1 MAGTLIPDLERPIAP
16 FAFGA
21 GLGESKSIGV
31 ELIVGGEV
39 EGERKCCASIQQY
52 GKLKSCLRS
61 LWILYMLIVM
71 LSCFFVLSSE
81 AVELEAHRRLV
92 PAFSK

>member
-1 MAGTLIPDLERPIAP
+1 MPP

-31 ELIVGGEV
+31 ELIVVGRVEEV
-39 EGERKCCASIQQY
+39 RNCCASIQQY
-52 GKLKSCLRS
+52 GRLNSCLRS

-81 AVELEAHRRLV
+81 AVELEEACQRLV

>member
-1 MAGTLIPDLERPIAP
+1 MAGTLIPDLERPMPP

-31 ELIVGGEV
+31 ELIVERV
-39 EGERKCCASIQQY
+39 EEEMEISASIQRY

-61 LWILYMLIVM
+61 L
-71 LSCFFVLSSE
+71 
-81 AVELEAHRRLV
+81 
-92 PAFSK
+92 